1 MSRELTSQTVLS
13 LDDDVIHPFFAVEM
27 NFDGGT
33 ITVTAGSFVVGE
45 TYTISSVG
53 TTDFTLVGSAD
64 NNTGTSFVATGVGV
78 GDGTATR
85 SDILRLWSGV
95 GTLVFEGVDWT
106 GAGTLL
112 GISTIEETTETAAR
126 GADINIT
133 GLPSEVLSLAL
144 STPYQGRTCKI
155 YFGVL
160 TQDSSILKEDSNFV
174 LLESGGKTS
183 IESTPIGYG
192 NASFNEIFCGY
203 MDQMNINEDAQVGSI
218 QVKVENKLIDLER
231 VRVAR
236 YTSEYQRS
244 RNIAGASDDAGFD
257 FVASM
262 QDQKLGWGRSSES

>member
-27 NFDGGT
+27 NFD
-33 ITVTAGSFVVGE
+33 
-45 TYTISSVG
+45 
-53 TTDFTLVGSAD
+53 
-64 NNTGTSFVATGVGV
+64 
-78 GDGTATR
+78 
-85 SDILRLWSGV
+85 SDDVLRLWTGV
-95 GTLVFEGVDWT
+95 GTLVFEGVSWT

-112 GISTIEETTETAAR
+112 GISAVEETTETAAR

-160 TQDSSILKEDSNFV
+160 TKDSSILKEDSNFV

-183 IESTPIGYG
+183 SESTPIGYG

-203 MDQMNINEDAQVGSI
+203 MDQMNINEGADTGTV

-231 VRVAR
+231 ARVAR

-257 FVASM
+257 FVATM
-262 QDQKLGWGRSSES
+262 QDQKLAWGRSSES

>member
-1 MSRELTSQTVLS
+1 MSRVLPTTIVDA
-13 LDDDVIHPFFAVEM
+13 LDDSVVYPFFAVEM
-27 NFDGGT
+27 NFDGNT

-64 NNTGTSFVATGVGV
+64 NNVGTSFVATGVGV
-78 GDGTATR
+78 GTGTVTR
-85 SDILRLWSGV
+85 SDILRLWTGV
-95 GTLVFEGVDWT
+95 GTLVVGGISYA

-112 GISTIEETTETAAR
+112 GISAVEETTETAAR
-126 GADINIT
+126 GADITIT

-155 YFGVL
+155 YFGMFAKGSL
-160 TQDSSILKEDSNFV
+160 QKESTNFI
-174 LLESGGKTS
+174 LLEDGSR
-183 IESTPIGYG
+183 IELEDRSTGLT
-192 NASFNEIFCGY
+192 EIFCGY
-203 MDQMNINEDAQVGSI
+203 MDQMNINEGADTGTV

-231 VRVAR
+231 ARVAR

-257 FVASM
+257 FVATM
-262 QDQKLGWGRSSES
+262 QDQRLAWGRSSES